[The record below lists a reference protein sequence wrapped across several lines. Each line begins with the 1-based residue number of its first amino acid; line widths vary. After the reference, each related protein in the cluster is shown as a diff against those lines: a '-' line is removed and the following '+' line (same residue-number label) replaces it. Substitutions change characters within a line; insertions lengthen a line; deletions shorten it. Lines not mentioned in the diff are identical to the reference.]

1 MYNDKYQQSR
11 TLLFIQNKVLEV
23 FDQIKQCWTKWEKL
37 SSRGTTFCT
46 ELVNHHLQQRGLTDQ
61 PKDHN
66 LTTRMLSDV
75 HNSLQNLRDTH
86 KDLVELNKQFKELI
100 KILYKSYSTLTKEL
114 GVAFAERQ
122 PLFKTL
128 PLLQIVYFA
137 EEIEEMFA
145 QELFLK
151 KIVTENIRQQVDR
164 DVLLMYT
171 SVWLMQPYIDPK
183 RIRFIFAAF
192 DTETSDFISHQ

>member
-1 MYNDKYQQSR
+1 
-11 TLLFIQNKVLEV
+11 
-23 FDQIKQCWTKWEKL
+23 
-37 SSRGTTFCT
+37 
-46 ELVNHHLQQRGLTDQ
+46 
-61 PKDHN
+61 
-66 LTTRMLSDV
+66 
-75 HNSLQNLRDTH
+75 
-86 KDLVELNKQFKELI
+86 
-100 KILYKSYSTLTKEL
+100 LTKEL